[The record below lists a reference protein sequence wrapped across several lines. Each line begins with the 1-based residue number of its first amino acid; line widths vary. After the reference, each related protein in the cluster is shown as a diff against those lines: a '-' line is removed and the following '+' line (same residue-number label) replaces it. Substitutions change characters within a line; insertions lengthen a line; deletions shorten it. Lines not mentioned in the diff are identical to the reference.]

1 MAVEIGLLA
10 SDVLSTLP
18 KPTMAAVMPE
28 TVPVKVGE
36 ALSAFK
42 SRAACVAVDTGLL
55 ASDVLFTLPK
65 PTMADVIPETVPV
78 KVGDARL
85 AFKPRA
91 V

>member
-36 ALSAFK
+36 ALSAFISRALLLAFESRALMLAFK
-42 SRAACVAVDTGLL
+42 SRAL
-55 ASDVLFTLPK
+55 
-65 PTMADVIPETVPV
+65 
-78 KVGDARL
+78 
-85 AFKPRA
+85 
-91 V
+91 

>member
-10 SDVLSTLP
+10 SDVLLTLP

-28 TVPVKVGE
+28 TVPVKVGD
-36 ALSAFK
+36 AVLAFK
-42 SRAACVAVDTGLL
+42 PKAAEVAVETGLIK
-55 ASDVLFTLPK
+55 SEVLSTLPK
-65 PTMADVIPETVPV
+65 PTIAALIPPTVPV